1 MSAVHPERDGLDAS
15 VIVPF
20 ATVVLIWSSTWI
32 VIKDQVGL
40 APLGWTVVAR
50 FAIATFGA
58 VALALIRRE
67 SLRIGRAGMM
77 AAVLIGL
84 CQFCLNFQFVYRA
97 EVSLTSGIM
106 AIMMALMT
114 IPTAVFSWLIFKT
127 PLDRRFLAG
136 SAVAL
141 GGIGLLLL
149 NEYRTAPPAGEV
161 GAGLVFGTA
170 ALFSAAAAG
179 VTQLSRGARET
190 PVIPLLAWAMAIG
203 VALDIAVAWQTAG
216 PPPTGLPVRFWA
228 EAAFLGLIG
237 SVLPFP
243 LYFGLIRRIG
253 AARATYTNV
262 AIPVLAMGISTVV
275 EDYRWTALAVAGA
288 VMAMVGL
295 TIVLGARRA

>member
-1 MSAVHPERDGLDAS
+1 MSAVHPERGGLDAS
-15 VIVPF
+15 IIVPF

-67 SLRIGRAGMM
+67 SLRIGRVGMM
-77 AAVLIGL
+77 AAALIGL

-161 GAGLVFGTA
+161 GAGLRTHCPSLGSPSPGIHRPSEVRTSYRDSLARPVVMGSIAVNRPRCRCGVRALPELPQAPITWPRRTSCPTA
-170 ALFSAAAAG
+170 TCTDRACRCTSSLYR
-179 VTQLSRGARET
+179 RGACWMIT
-190 PVIPLLAWAMAIG
+190 KLPPPLLRG
-203 VALDIAVAWQTAG
+203 
-216 PPPTGLPVRFWA
+216 
-228 EAAFLGLIG
+228 
-237 SVLPFP
+237 
-243 LYFGLIRRIG
+243 
-253 AARATYTNV
+253 
-262 AIPVLAMGISTVV
+262 
-275 EDYRWTALAVAGA
+275 ALA
-288 VMAMVGL
+288 
-295 TIVLGARRA
+295 